1 VPKQKLDLFQ
11 LATTFVA
18 QPSARATEVTG
29 GYVAEIAGLARMP
42 YNAPDDF
49 GTETMRGNPARFLDR
64 AEDRPFGDL
73 RLRHPGSEC
82 FRNPERDWHGPHM
95 TTLADEIGE
104 YPMFFSLLQILNT

>member
-1 VPKQKLDLFQ
+1 M
-11 LATTFVA
+11 
-18 QPSARATEVTG
+18 G
-29 GYVAEIAGLARMP
+29 GHVAEIAGLARML

-49 GTETMRGNPARFLDR
+49 GTETMHGNSACFVDC

-82 FRNPERDWHGPHM
+82 IRNPEWDWNGPNM
-95 TTLADEIGE
+95 ATLADEIGE